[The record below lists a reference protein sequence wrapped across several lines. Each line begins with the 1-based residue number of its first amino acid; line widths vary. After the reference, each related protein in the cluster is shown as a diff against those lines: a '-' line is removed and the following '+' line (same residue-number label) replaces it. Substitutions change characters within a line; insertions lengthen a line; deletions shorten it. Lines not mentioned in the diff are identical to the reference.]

1 MQRFVAH
8 TSVIILLVLLPL
20 NGRKV
25 LSDSKEIRVEQISP
39 FFQNDSLAV
48 SARFVNLF
56 SSKVTG
62 TIQSGLPAI
71 VQIEIKLESGPKKIF
86 RKSIAK
92 TIEYNIW
99 ENRYKVSCRNQ
110 VSFFSDF
117 ETLKKFTCDLR
128 NQQFLPTQHLV
139 SGKFYVMQV
148 RVSMTPISE
157 LSASLFSYWLR
168 KPNQPGL
175 LLASRKNPRSLKL
188 NNLLSFF
195 INRKKPTQYTS
206 AWHSSK
212 AFRLHEI
219 KN

>member
-1 MQRFVAH
+1 VLQKFVAH
-8 TSVIILLVLLPL
+8 TSVIILFVLLPL

-71 VQIEIKLESGPKKIF
+71 VQIEIKLESGRKKIF
-86 RKSIAK
+86 RKSVTK

-99 ENRYKVSCRNQ
+99 ENRYKVSCNNQ

-117 ETLKKFTCDLR
+117 ERVRKSTCDLR
-128 NQQFLPTQHLV
+128 NQQFIHKQNLI
-139 SGKFYVMQV
+139 SGKPYVLQI
-148 RVSMTPISE
+148 RVSVTPISE
-157 LSASLFSYWLR
+157 LSASLFTFWLR
-168 KPNQPGL
+168 ESNELGL
-175 LLASRKNPRSLKL
+175 ILDSKKARSNFNL
-188 NNLLSFF
+188 NNLIWFF
-195 INRKKPTQYTS
+195 INRKKPSQYRS
-206 AWHSSK
+206 GWRSSK
-212 AFRLHEI
+212 TFRL
-219 KN
+219 